1 MNIKTNLLTV
11 AALCVGL
18 LTSHAGE
25 KITGGPKGG
34 RILDKTEPKAEFF
47 VEKDKTIS
55 ITFYDAAMKPV
66 PAGEQVV
73 TVIADAK
80 DGKTKLEFEKK
91 GDVLASKSKVPE
103 GNGYNVVVQFR
114 SKSDAK
120 PQNYRFAINMET
132 CGKCKRAEYACICEE

>member
-1 MNIKTNLLTV
+1 MNIKTNILTV

-18 LTSHAGE
+18 LTANAAE

-66 PAGEQVV
+66 PAAGQVV
-73 TVIADAK
+73 TVIAEAK
-80 DGKTKLEFEKK
+80 LGKTKLEFEKR
-91 GDVLASKSKVPE
+91 GDILVSKAPIPE
-103 GNGYNVVVQFR
+103 GNAYNVIVQFKAKAD
-114 SKSDAK
+114 SK
-120 PQNYRFAINMET
+120 PQNYRFALNMDT
-132 CGKCKRAEYACICEE
+132 CSKCKRPEYSCICDE

>member
-11 AALCVGL
+11 AALCAGL
-18 LTSHAGE
+18 LTAHAAE

-80 DGKTKLEFEKK
+80 VGKTKLEFEKK
-91 GDVLASKSKVPE
+91 GDVLVSKTKVLE
-103 GNGYNVVVQFR
+103 GNGYNLVVQFK
-114 SKSDAK
+114 SKADDK
-120 PQNYRFAINMET
+120 PQNYRFALNMET